1 MSTSVL
7 NRLASGLS
15 RLRLGTSAT
24 CSVPP
29 GGHHSCNP
37 MPLQQPVRHLRQI
50 PTHPTVATSSYSVI
64 DRSAGRRHFT
74 EKATVAE
81 NVDLI
86 EADQKEKTQEVI
98 DKINSQISDGSY
110 GRLFA
115 VVAMEFHQHKVTAG
129 DLLCL
134 NFDLGA
140 PNGAKVRLEK
150 ALLVGSKDFTLF
162 GRPLLP
168 RDLINITA
176 TVVEKSLSHT
186 KVTYRKFRK
195 ARGKA
200 KNSFRW
206 NRDYNT
212 TIRINSIDLLKP
224 IDQTLDRSGFEPL
237 YNSDPTTP
245 VSPFK

>member
-1 MSTSVL
+1 MTSTSL
-7 NRLASGLS
+7 SRLFS
-15 RLRLGTSAT
+15 RLRLGAASGHA
-24 CSVPP
+24 CS
-29 GGHHSCNP
+29 GHSSCRNG
-37 MPLQQPVRHLRQI
+37 MPNLHVRHLGTQKPPVPI
-50 PTHPTVATSSYSVI
+50 KTISTGSGH
-64 DRSAGRRHFT
+64 RHFT
-74 EKATVAE
+74 ENATVAE
-81 NVDLI
+81 NVDVI
-86 EADQKEKTQEVI
+86 EAEQKEKTKEVI
-98 DKINSQISDGSY
+98 DKINAQIADQSY

-115 VVAMEFHQHKVTAG
+115 VVSMEFHQHKVTAG

-186 KVTYRKFRK
+186 KVTFRRMRK
-195 ARGKA
+195 ARFV
-200 KNSFRW
+200 KNSTRW
-206 NRDYNT
+206 NREYNT

-224 IDQTLDRSGFEPL
+224 VDQTLDRSGFEPL
-237 YNSDPTTP
+237 YNQDPTTP
-245 VSPFK
+245 VSPVK